1 MQTPQ
6 REFAVQNY
14 NKKMT
19 YANKW
24 GFFLDF
30 PEDPERCANLE
41 GDKTRINGRR
51 NRNKIPIQ

>member
-1 MQTPQ
+1 MSAPSPETSMQTPQ

-19 YANKW
+19 YANKNEKNIR
-24 GFFLDF
+24 GIAFRTTD
-30 PEDPERCANLE
+30 DV
-41 GDKTRINGRR
+41 

>member
-1 MQTPQ
+1 MSAPSPETSMQTPQ
-6 REFAVQNY
+6 REFAVQRY

-41 GDKTRINGRR
+41 AG
-51 NRNKIPIQ
+51 

>member
-1 MQTPQ
+1 MSAPSPETSMQTPQ

-41 GDKTRINGRR
+41 AG
-51 NRNKIPIQ
+51 

>member
-1 MQTPQ
+1 MSAPSPETSMQTPQ

-19 YANKW
+19 YANKNKKNIR
-24 GFFLDF
+24 GIAFRTTD
-30 PEDPERCANLE
+30 DV
-41 GDKTRINGRR
+41 